1 MLIMMIH
8 RMAFRVTSPSVTM
21 APSVWAR
28 VTPWRA
34 IGDSGR
40 WLRKNA
46 Y

>member
-1 MLIMMIH
+1 MIH
-8 RMAFRVTSPSVTM
+8 RMVSRVTPPAVALVPSVL
-21 APSVWAR
+21 VR

-46 Y
+46 YLKT